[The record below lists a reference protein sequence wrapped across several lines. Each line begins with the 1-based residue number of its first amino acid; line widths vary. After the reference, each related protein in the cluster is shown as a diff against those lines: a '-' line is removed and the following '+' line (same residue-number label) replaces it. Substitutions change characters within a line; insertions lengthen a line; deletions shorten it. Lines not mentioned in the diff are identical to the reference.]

1 MTDHLPT
8 GTEAPTGAPAA
19 GWTAMLQE
27 LSETAGTYWLTATR
41 DGSVPH
47 TRPLL
52 AVWARG
58 LPHFACG
65 QGTAKARLLTEGSP
79 VSLAVSTDHWD
90 VVVEG
95 PVERVRDTGR
105 VRVVA
110 ETYPV
115 VYGWAP
121 LPEGD
126 LLVGPDGAP
135 TAGPPPYA
143 VFVVRTS
150 TVYAFPTDA
159 TGHGPTRWRF
169 APPEGS

>member
-1 MTDHLPT
+1 MDERLLT
-8 GTEAPTGAPAA
+8 GTEALIDAPSAD
-19 GWTAMLQE
+19 WTAVSRE

-41 DGSVPH
+41 AGSTPH

-52 AVWARG
+52 TVWSRG

-65 QGTAKARLLTEGSP
+65 PGSAKARLLTEGAS
-79 VSLAVSTDHWD
+79 VSLAVSTCRWD

-95 PVERVRDTGR
+95 SVERVRDPER

-143 VFVVRTS
+143 VYAVRPS

-159 TGHGPTRWRF
+159 TDHGPTRWRF
-169 APPEGS
+169 ECP

>member
-1 MTDHLPT
+1 MDEHLPT
-8 GTEAPTGAPAA
+8 GTEALIDAPAA
-19 GWTAMLQE
+19 GWPAMSRE
-27 LSETAGTYWLTATR
+27 LSETTGTYWLTVTR
-41 DGSVPH
+41 TGSAPH

-52 AVWARG
+52 AVWSRG

-65 QGTAKARLLTEGSP
+65 PDSAKARSLTEGAP
-79 VSLAVSTDHWD
+79 VSLAVSIDCWD

-95 PVERVRDTGR
+95 PVERVRDPEK

-115 VYGWAP
+115 VHGWAP

-143 VFVVRTS
+143 VYAVWPS
-150 TVYAFPTDA
+150 TVYAFPTD
-159 TGHGPTRWRF
+159 TTDHGPTRWRF
-169 APPEGS
+169 ECP